1 MPEKTKERL
10 IFQCLLATSRLIAKE
25 EIRGMTKHSHVSRKR
40 RQIAQ
45 RATSVAHT
53 SEHTVEYMNS
63 DQIHRVS
70 LDNEYSENDGQ
81 VPRRTFI
88 AS

>member
-1 MPEKTKERL
+1 
-10 IFQCLLATSRLIAKE
+10 
-25 EIRGMTKHSHVSRKR
+25 MTKHSHVSRKR

-70 LDNEYSENDGQ
+70 LDNEYSENTCGTCCSPLGHDPLATL
-81 VPRRTFI
+81 VAALRWADAALI
-88 AS
+88 SD